1 MARDPLQLL
10 TLGRAAALLGVHR
23 RTIDRMIAAGDL
35 QVFKW
40 HTTRRVYR
48 SELER
53 FIKAHTTRT
62 RRTSARMSA
71 SASAPAPQPEAPRDD
86 APKPPVA
93 STARPRSIVILEDDE
108 NIRRFLSFA
117 LMAEGYA
124 VRQCASYDELIEECA
139 DEMPDVVITDGWG
152 SSTTHLDPTE
162 REAIAELAR
171 RCPTILTTGRDWAQ
185 RVDPSELGLV
195 AIFPKPY
202 VLEDVVA
209 TLRTL
214 EMKSAVARP

>member
-35 QVFKW
+35 QVFRW

-62 RRTSARMSA
+62 RRASARA
-71 SASAPAPQPEAPRDD
+71 SALPIVSALQPEAPRDD

-93 STARPRSIVILEDDE
+93 STERPRSIVILEDDE

-124 VRQCASYDELIEECA
+124 VRQCASYDELLEACEH
-139 DEMPDVVITDGWG
+139 EPPDVVITDGWG
-152 SSTTHLDPTE
+152 VSTTHLDPTE

-202 VLEDVVA
+202 ALEDVVA
-209 TLRTL
+209 VLRSL
-214 EMKSAVARP
+214 EVSRPALQP